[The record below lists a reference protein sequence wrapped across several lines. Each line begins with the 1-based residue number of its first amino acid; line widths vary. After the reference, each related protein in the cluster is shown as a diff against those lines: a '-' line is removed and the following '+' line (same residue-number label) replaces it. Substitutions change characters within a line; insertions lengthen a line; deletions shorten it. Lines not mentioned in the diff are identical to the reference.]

1 MATKVDEPSDT
12 ILIRR
17 KTFTE
22 EKFQDKYELDPV
34 LPKELTLER
43 LKRKS
48 KEYYHK
54 KKENPCKSTRKYI
67 AGLIPIFTWLS
78 HYKLR
83 AWIVPDIISGITV
96 GVMQIPQGMSYALLA
111 GQHPIYGLYTAFF
124 PVLLYAVFGT
134 SRHTSMGSFAITSLM
149 LGSAV
154 SSAVPDPTFNQTTPK
169 DEQDILWKEVYDERI
184 LFGAA
189 AALIG
194 GIFLLGLSI
203 LNLGIIVIY
212 LSDPMVSGF
221 TCGNAVQVFVS
232 QLKGLFGVSAGS
244 YSGPLNIIW
253 VIRDV
258 IVNLTTLDAEGRTRV
273 SATVVISAICV
284 IFLLGVKEI
293 NERYKKKLPLG
304 IPIPGEIIVVIV
316 GTGVSY
322 GADLAGNFN
331 VDIIGDIPSGL
342 PVPKPPPTDKYSSVV
357 GYAIPIA
364 IIGYAVAVSMA
375 KIFGNTFGYKIRPN
389 QELVA
394 YGVSNIVSSFFFC
407 FPAFPSMSRSC
418 VQVDSGGKTQ
428 LVAILSALLML
439 LVLLWIGP
447 VFASIPNACLA
458 SIVAVAIKGMLR
470 KARDLPPIWRIS
482 KLDGITWMLAML
494 ATVFLDVILGLVV
507 GVLVSLLCVVFRT
520 QMVAA
525 ERLAHVDDTEVYRKA
540 GSFKKPVEEDKD
552 IVVIAFRGALHFA
565 NKQFLAKSIMTS
577 SGIDPGI
584 ELSRKKKLDA
594 IRKKAMQEEEESL
607 ESVSVIENGGTTS
620 GEITN
625 GGNINGGV
633 MIEGNPHVE
642 GVLNTVDAIVDELD
656 KPKRVQCIVLDCSQ
670 ISFMDCPGV
679 KFINKTFEDYRTLDV
694 TMLLANVC
702 SEVAHVL
709 KVGGFIEKFGDD
721 VIFLSVLDAVTW
733 WQSRATRDTIYD
745 DDFTSTRM

>member
-1 MATKVDEPSDT
+1 NKMATKVEEPSDT

-22 EKFQDKYELDPV
+22 EKFQ
-34 LPKELTLER
+34 ELTLER

-184 LFGAA
+184 LLGAA
-189 AALIG
+189 AALIVNNPLL
-194 GIFLLGLSI
+194 IITQLGLSI

-253 VIRDV
+253 F
-258 IVNLTTLDAEGRTRV
+258 LTINTILKNYLFTNE
-273 SATVVISAICV
+273 STVVISAICV

-342 PVPKPPPTDKYSSVV
+342 PVPKPPPTDKYSIVV

-394 YGVSNIVSSFFFC
+394 YGVTNIVSSFFFC

-482 KLDGITWMLAML
+482 KLDGITWLLAML
-494 ATVFLDVILGLVV
+494 ATVFLDVVTTYLGSWW

-525 ERLAHVDDTEVYRKA
+525 EKLAHVDDTEVYRKA

-552 IVVIAFRGALHFA
+552 IIVIAFRGALHFA

-620 GEITN
+620 VEITN
-625 GGNINGGV
+625 GGNINSGV
-633 MIEGNPHVE
+633 MIEGNPHAE
-642 GVLNTVDAIVDELD
+642 GLFTSGVLNTVDAIVDEQD
-656 KPKRVQCIVLDCSQ
+656 KPKRVKCIVLDCSQ

-702 SEVAHVL
+702 SKLIVCEVAHVL
-709 KVGGFIEKFGDD
+709 KVGGFIEKYGDD
-721 VIFLSVLDAVTW
+721 VIFLSVHDAVTW
-733 WQSRATRDTIYD
+733 WQSRATRDTIY
-745 DDFTSTRM
+745 